1 MDLSINLGVPGDFDA
16 PVFKEAV
23 ARTVKACKDNG
34 KMCMGFAGN
43 TDLARTY
50 INNGFSS
57 IAYGLDVSMMFSA
70 YTAAIKE
77 LKEIR

>member
-1 MDLSINLGVPGDFDA
+1 
-16 PVFKEAV
+16 
-23 ARTVKACKDNG
+23 
-34 KMCMGFAGN
+34 MGFAGN